1 MTTTN
6 KVSSVVG
13 KQLPQFVED
22 TNPLFGK
29 FLEYYYKSQEK
40 TGYGQNILND
50 FLRYLNIDEL
60 NVSILAGSTKIVESI
75 NSLDTEI
82 IVENVDKFLEKNGS
96 ILINDEVIFYEKAIS
111 SPSIALS
118 PGISYNQ
125 VKVKWTTLQNL
136 INDFDGSTTRFPIST
151 KSCTPTVGTTPYC

>member
-22 TNPLFGK
+22 SNPLFGK

-75 NSLDTEI
+75 GSLDTEI
-82 IVENVDKFLEKNGS
+82 IVENVDKFLEKM
-96 ILINDEVIFYEKAIS
+96 EAF
-111 SPSIALS
+111 
-118 PGISYNQ
+118 
-125 VKVKWTTLQNL
+125 
-136 INDFDGSTTRFPIST
+136 
-151 KSCTPTVGTTPYC
+151 